1 MNVNQE
7 VWKALRTDSA
17 LQKDIARELI
27 NMRAL
32 AKYLIDKYHYK
43 ASLDAVISAIRR
55 YQTHEEYKEE
65 DKILEHVF
73 HDSVVSTKNNMAC
86 ITLDIPIRQVLQK
99 LQHLE
104 KGNNKRLKIITGTEA
119 VKLITEQPHLK
130 DVQKQF
136 TKEEIDSTDEN
147 ISEVRVV
154 VSKEA
159 IRTKGVLAKLATEI
173 ALANINIKEM
183 IICPPEFFIYVHQ
196 DDIVKAHESVIQ
208 LCKEFLG

>member
-65 DKILEHVF
+65 DKTLEHVF
-73 HDSVVSTKNNMAC
+73 SDSVVSTKNNMAC
-86 ITLDIPIRQVLQK
+86 ITLDMPIRQVLQK
-99 LQHLE
+99 LQNLD
-104 KGNNKRLKIITGTEA
+104 KTNNKRLKIITGTDA
-119 VKLITEQPHLK
+119 VKLITEQPNLK
-130 DVQKQF
+130 DVQKLF
-136 TKEEIDSTDEN
+136 TKDEIETVDEN

-154 VSKEA
+154 VSKEG
-159 IRTKGVLAKLATEI
+159 IRTKGVLARLATEI
-173 ALANINIKEM
+173 ALANINIKE
-183 IICPPEFFIYVHQ
+183 ILVCPPEFFIYVTQ
-196 DDIVKAHESVIQ
+196 DDIVKAHASVIQ